1 VYLSFYYHTV
11 NSLLFFYDRP
21 IKEVI
26 KMKRLLI
33 ILMAVA
39 MLSIIAHAQT
49 GTLAVKLA
57 SDLKLGI
64 TENEAEA
71 EELLSAAGIVPR
83 NGWIAD
89 YPVTPDIVGELEVG
103 ITAAANG
110 GKINLS
116 ANAALQSLQT
126 DVTSYGMP
134 VTPDASGN
142 YAGDTLAPSYPDET
156 TENDYYQ
163 NEGPPA
169 VTYYAPPEDYAYM
182 YDWVPYPFWW
192 SNFWFPGFF
201 VLTDFHIRVHWHD
214 HGREHE
220 GFVSNHFRDH
230 KTGGI
235 ARIDPANRFRG
246 GTFPTGGG
254 TVWSRPA
261 ARSGAQAI
269 IDRSRGQTGPAPGK
283 EFRGYGSPS
292 RHEGPRSGVFEH
304 SVNRQV
310 EHAASD
316 RGFHSRSSAGQIP
329 GASRG
334 GGGVSRG
341 GGTPSAGAPRGGGSG
356 GGFHGGGHR

>member
-1 VYLSFYYHTV
+1 MRQTGPPLPTNRS
-11 NSLLFFYDRP
+11 P
-21 IKEVI
+21 ISQP
-26 KMKRLLI
+26 LI
-33 ILMAVA
+33 RE
-39 MLSIIAHAQT
+39 

-169 VTYYAPPEDYAYM
+169 VTYYAPPEDICIH
-182 YDWVPYPFWW
+182 V
-192 SNFWFPGFF
+192 
-201 VLTDFHIRVHWHD
+201 
-214 HGREHE
+214 
-220 GFVSNHFRDH
+220 
-230 KTGGI
+230 
-235 ARIDPANRFRG
+235 
-246 GTFPTGGG
+246 
-254 TVWSRPA
+254 
-261 ARSGAQAI
+261 
-269 IDRSRGQTGPAPGK
+269 
-283 EFRGYGSPS
+283 
-292 RHEGPRSGVFEH
+292 
-304 SVNRQV
+304 
-310 EHAASD
+310 
-316 RGFHSRSSAGQIP
+316 
-329 GASRG
+329 
-334 GGGVSRG
+334 
-341 GGTPSAGAPRGGGSG
+341 
-356 GGFHGGGHR
+356 

>member
-1 VYLSFYYHTV
+1 MKITPYVLLVMLIFFSVISVIAYSQTTLSPP
-11 NSLLFFYDRP
+11 SASPLSQP
-21 IKEVI
+21 
-26 KMKRLLI
+26 LI
-33 ILMAVA
+33 RE
-39 MLSIIAHAQT
+39 
-49 GTLAVKLA
+49 GTLAVKLVA
-57 SDLKLGI
+57 DLKLS
-64 TENEAEA
+64 TTDDEAEA
-71 EELLSAAGIVPR
+71 EDLLSSVGILPR

-110 GKINLS
+110 GRINLS
-116 ANAALQSLQT
+116 ANAALQALRT

-134 VTPDASGN
+134 VTPDTSGN

-156 TENDYYQ
+156 TEDDYYH

-169 VTYYAPPEDYAYM
+169 VTYYAPPPDYAYM
-182 YDWVPYPFWW
+182 YNWVPYPFW
-192 SNFWFPGFF
+192 SSDFWFPGFF
-201 VLTDFHIRVHWHD
+201 VLADFHIRSHWQH

-220 GFVSNHFRDH
+220 GFVTNHFRDP

-235 ARIDPANRFRG
+235 SRIDPANRFRG
-246 GTFPTGGG
+246 GTFPAGGH
-254 TVWSRPA
+254 TAWTTPA

-269 IDRSRGQTGPAPGK
+269 IDRSRGQTGPAPSK

-292 RHEGPRSGVFEH
+292 SHEGPRSSVFEH

-329 GASRG
+329 AASHG
-334 GGGVSRG
+334 GGGVPRG
-341 GGTPSAGAPRGGGSG
+341 GGAPSAGGAGSPRSGGSG